1 MTGLPPNWEWDY
13 DGQRWFYKYKP
24 TGHIQ
29 FHFPSEGDEFP
40 DFVQAGEPAPN
51 LAPEERLASQQQVKR
66 QAGTAGPNEHT
77 KKAGGEQIA
86 NTLGMSATAKPV
98 STVWE
103 GDNEEEAVFQPENF
117 MFLGP
122 GTYADVSPL
131 NEEEEEATKR
141 AVTGGIGERETG
153 ASPLGSGKTTPMMGK
168 SEISSSTTPATN
180 AFKAAAA
187 MDETVDTKHSPSIES
202 PTTSGDN
209 TVANMIES
217 EPVASQPV
225 EADLAFMLAED
236 PGTQAFHILDS
247 RDMPV
252 EMLGDTAHRFDPVG
266 LVAEMPT
273 EHTGMAH
280 IELHPDPV
288 EIADNSILAPTETMQ
303 CTNLDLAE
311 LPEKN
316 SPVAGKGKKKIC
328 IFKTPE
334 GNRSTEQARTTTE
347 AVTLQTVDSK
357 QEQKAPAEGQF
368 TDVRNHHTQ
377 TPRTNGEQ
385 SSQPAPK
392 LETCKMTG
400 KQPGSTPGTPIQ
412 SQSQSQS
419 TYQTHVPG
427 HPSTSQAATPD
438 KRHSVSP
445 QRDASLTLNLRR
457 ESISMDPS
465 TVPKVLLPTHD
476 PSKSVQTTA
485 VESETEQR
493 RKERGRDWEAGL
505 ARVPSSV
512 LKPARNQRHSIQSPP
527 QQSQQQHQREQRQV
541 PGSGSPAGYEG
552 SSQAMN
558 QFPPRPDGLPNQQ
571 NSESSADG
579 QNIATTTQPGPDR
592 PHVSQLKTQP
602 NSIVPGSSEN
612 CQCPPQSWQSW
623 QGQTLPK
630 RRASLIPTLGQEQSM
645 RPQTAVG
652 GTISSGPASTALASS
667 NRPFDQTSKE
677 DSPLILEFQVPQSQN
692 VHNMAAGQSQLRRPT
707 APMFPANAS
716 PLQNAQDMAV
726 GQPRLQQAPSV
737 AQPVAPAVAP
747 PNPQGEQQPATT
759 SSFNVPPLRNIQNA
773 AAGQPFKPQSPHD
786 DQSRFPAERQQFGPA
801 KPMQPGIRRTSAF
814 TPEDATTRSRADSQV
829 SSISQTPADPYMRRS
844 SNPLVNGPN
853 YTSSPL
859 TDNNAGSDALNK
871 QPATATTST
880 STTAQGQSSPVPA
893 QVRANS
899 QGPFFTAQSA
909 PHGQPSKYMARPEL
923 QQQQHAANI
932 LLQSQLRQGQHQP
945 VVPPKVSQAQPS
957 QQQSQQRP
965 DLEYPIGYHVKP
977 TSGQP
982 GPAAPANQQSVTSPA
997 PGYLLGEIEEYEEQE
1012 QALKPSHTPQVTRPR
1027 SIASS
1032 LQQSMPD
1039 APSGSQGPPLLQPK
1053 PLAVS
1058 QVQRPT
1064 QQLGQPPMA
1073 QPTMGQPPPAQPCPG
1088 VMPPDQMQGQMPS
1101 GPVPQGPPQ
1110 GRWNPEVTHAHP
1122 PQEFQ
1127 GGKGKEKKWTRWFK
1141 GGSSKSKAPQQA
1153 QMMPPHSGPI
1163 PGPRPEPRQWAAGG
1177 PFSPAHIW
1185 QPGQQ
1190 GPAGMA
1196 PHGQGQCPSIS
1207 DSASIPTLSS
1217 DRKSRHGQQLPAGQS
1232 TMPGTQ
1238 NLVPGGGQEQAPG
1251 QSPPGQTLQGQMYAR
1266 RMPQMPSGDVRQAQA
1281 PLQIIQGAAGQPTQ
1295 SQFLPGQ
1302 MHPSHFPQ
1310 AQSTGQGPTAQMS
1323 SQGSPARMPPVQ
1335 TYFGQMHPL
1344 SMPLDSPSQ
1353 GHTTTQP
1360 GLRPQGQGIQG
1371 APSSGQMPMGHSKT
1385 ASDAG
1390 HSAPLQN
1397 QPPQQHLQQQ
1407 SKEQNLTP
1415 APLLAVASGSRPAF
1429 MQDPGH
1435 QVVANEKWAQ
1445 NPAADYSGVDWESRE
1460 NWGRR

>member
-66 QAGTAGPNEHT
+66 QTGTAGPNEHT

-103 GDNEEEAVFQPENF
+103 GDKEEEAVFQPENF

-122 GTYADVSPL
+122 ETYADVSPL

-141 AVTGGIGERETG
+141 AVTGGIGERAKG
-153 ASPLGSGKTTPMMGK
+153 ASPLGSGKTTPLMGK

-187 MDETVDTKHSPSIES
+187 IDETVDTKHSLSIGS

-217 EPVASQPV
+217 EPFASQPV
-225 EADLAFMLAED
+225 EADLASMLGGD

-247 RDMPV
+247 REMPV

-266 LVAEMPT
+266 FVAEMPT
-273 EHTGMAH
+273 EHTGVAH

-288 EIADNSILAPTETMQ
+288 EIADNSILAPIETMQ
-303 CTNLDLAE
+303 CTNMNLAE
-311 LPEKN
+311 LPERN
-316 SPVAGKGKKKIC
+316 SSVDGKGKKIC

-334 GNRSTEQARTTTE
+334 EHRSTEQARTTTK
-347 AVTLQTVDSK
+347 AMTLQTVDTK
-357 QEQKAPAEGQF
+357 QEQKAPAEGEL
-368 TDVRNHHTQ
+368 TDVRDHHTQ
-377 TPRTNGEQ
+377 SPRTNGEQ

-392 LETCKMTG
+392 LETYKITR
-400 KQPGSTPGTPIQ
+400 KQPGSTPETPIQ
-412 SQSQSQS
+412 SQSQSQF
-419 TYQTHVPG
+419 TYQAHVPG

-445 QRDASLTLNLRR
+445 QREASLTLNLRGK
-457 ESISMDPS
+457 SISMNPS
-465 TVPKVLLPTHD
+465 TVPKVLFPTHD

-485 VESETEQR
+485 VQSETEQQ
-493 RKERGRDWEAGL
+493 RKERERDWEAGL
-505 ARVPSSV
+505 ARVPSSA

-527 QQSQQQHQREQRQV
+527 QQSQQQRQQEQRQA
-541 PGSGSPAGYEG
+541 PWSGSPTGSEG

-558 QFPPRPDGLPNQQ
+558 QFPSVLRPERGRTESQPWPDGLPDQR
-571 NSESSADG
+571 NSGSSADG

-592 PHVSQLKTQP
+592 SHVSQPKTQP
-602 NSIVPGSSEN
+602 NALVLGSSDN
-612 CQCPPQSWQSW
+612 CQSPPQPWQSW
-623 QGQTLPK
+623 QGLTLPK
-630 RRASLIPTLGQEQSM
+630 RRASGMPTLRQEQSM

-652 GTISSGPASTALASS
+652 GTKSSGAASTALASS
-667 NRPFDQTSKE
+667 NRPLDQTGKE
-677 DSPLILEFQVPQSQN
+677 GSPIILEFRVPQSQN
-692 VHNMAAGQSQLRRPT
+692 IHNMAAGQSQLRRPT
-707 APMFPANAS
+707 APMFPANTS
-716 PLQNAQDMAV
+716 PLQNVQDMAV

-737 AQPVAPAVAP
+737 DQPVVPAVAS

-759 SSFNVPPLRNIQNA
+759 SFFNVPPLWNIQNA

-786 DQSRFPAERQQFGPA
+786 DQSRFPAERQQSGPA
-801 KPMQPGIRRTSAF
+801 EPMQPGIRRNSAF
-814 TPEDATTRSRADSQV
+814 TPEYATTRSRADSQV
-829 SSISQTPADPYMRRS
+829 SSISQTRADPYMRRS

-853 YTSSPL
+853 YTPSPL
-859 TDNNAGSDALNK
+859 TDHAGSDTLNK
-871 QPATATTST
+871 QPATAATGT
-880 STTAQGQSSPVPA
+880 STTNQGQSSPVPA
-893 QVRANS
+893 QVRENAEGS
-899 QGPFFTAQSA
+899 YFTTQSA
-909 PHGQPSKYMARPEL
+909 PHGQPSKYMPRPEQ
-923 QQQQHAANI
+923 QQQQHADNI
-932 LLQSQLRQGQHQP
+932 LLQSQLRQGQQQP

-982 GPAAPANQQSVTSPA
+982 GSAAHANQESVTSPA
-997 PGYLLGEIEEYEEQE
+997 SGYLLGKIEEYEEQE
-1012 QALKPSHTPQVTRPR
+1012 QALKPSHTPQVTRPS

-1039 APSGSQGPPLLQPK
+1039 TPSGSQDPPLLQPK

-1073 QPTMGQPPPAQPCPG
+1073 QPTMGQPAPAQPSPG
-1088 VMPPDQMQGQMPS
+1088 GMPPDQMQGQMPS
-1101 GPVPQGPPQ
+1101 GPVPRGPPQ
-1110 GRWNPEVTHAHP
+1110 GQWNPEVTPAHP
-1122 PQEFQ
+1122 HQEFQ
-1127 GGKGKEKKWTRWFK
+1127 GGKVKEKKWTRWFK

-1153 QMMPPHSGPI
+1153 QMMPPQSGPI
-1163 PGPRPEPRQWAAGG
+1163 PGPRPGPQQWAAGG
-1177 PFSPAHIW
+1177 PFSPAHVW

-1196 PHGQGQCPSIS
+1196 PQGQGQCPSIS
-1207 DSASIPTLSS
+1207 NSASV
-1217 DRKSRHGQQLPAGQS
+1217 S
-1232 TMPGTQ
+1232 T
-1238 NLVPGGGQEQAPG
+1238 
-1251 QSPPGQTLQGQMYAR
+1251 
-1266 RMPQMPSGDVRQAQA
+1266 
-1281 PLQIIQGAAGQPTQ
+1281 
-1295 SQFLPGQ
+1295 SQFPPGQ
-1302 MHPSHFPQ
+1302 MHPSHFPH

-1323 SQGSPARMPPVQ
+1323 SQGSPAQMPPGQ
-1335 TYFGQMHPL
+1335 AYYGQMHPL
-1344 SMPLDSPSQ
+1344 SRPLNSPSQ
-1353 GHTTTQP
+1353 GHTATQP
-1360 GLRPQGQGIQG
+1360 GLRPQGQGIRG
-1371 APSSGQMPMGHSKT
+1371 APSSGQLPMGHSKT
-1385 ASDAG
+1385 AFDAG
-1390 HSAPLQN
+1390 HGAPLQN
-1397 QPPQQHLQQQ
+1397 QPPQQ

-1415 APLLAVASGSRPAF
+1415 APLLAAASGSRPAS
-1429 MQDPGH
+1429 MQAPPGR
-1435 QVVANEKWAQ
+1435 QVAAHEKWAQ
-1445 NPAADYSGVDWESRE
+1445 SPAADYSGVDWGSRE